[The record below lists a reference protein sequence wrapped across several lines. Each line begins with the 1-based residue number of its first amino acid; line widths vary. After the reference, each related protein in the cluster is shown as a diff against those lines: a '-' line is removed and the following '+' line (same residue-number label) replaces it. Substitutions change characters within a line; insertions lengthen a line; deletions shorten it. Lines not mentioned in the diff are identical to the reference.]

1 LRIERGVYV
10 FDYWVDQKVTG
21 ERNGNGNSSGN

>member
-10 FDYWVDQKVTG
+10 FDYWVDEDTTKQKL
-21 ERNGNGNSSGN
+21 ERKSGN